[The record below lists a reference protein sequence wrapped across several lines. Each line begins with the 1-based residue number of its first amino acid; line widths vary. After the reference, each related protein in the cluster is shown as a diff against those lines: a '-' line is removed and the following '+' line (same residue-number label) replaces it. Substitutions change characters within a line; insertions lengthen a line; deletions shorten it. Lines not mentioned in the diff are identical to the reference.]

1 MSDFAMDIA
10 PENLGEND
18 HPISTRYN
26 LYQNGEDDHRDYTE
40 TIVSK
45 HIDNK
50 YLAQNIPESPAMADT
65 LLNSK
70 KQPMIP

>member
-50 YLAQNIPESPAMADT
+50 YLA
-65 LLNSK
+65 
-70 KQPMIP
+70 